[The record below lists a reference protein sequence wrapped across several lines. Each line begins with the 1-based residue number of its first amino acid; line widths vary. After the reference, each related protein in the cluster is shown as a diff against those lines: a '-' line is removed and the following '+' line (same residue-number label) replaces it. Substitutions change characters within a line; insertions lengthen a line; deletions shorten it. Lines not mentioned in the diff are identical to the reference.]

1 MFCCVLSCFA
11 VFCGVLSCFVAFCN
25 VLSCFVMF
33 CHVLSWFLVFCH
45 VFLCLI
51 SRIFVAYARIQF
63 ISVPSIHQGTRTRP
77 ALPLY
82 VQQHIRMSA
91 SPSLCQLVYDHREQK
106 TDMWVHMAMGSWL
119 VKEVHR
125 VTLVASSHCNPS
137 QTHQR
142 PGLVE
147 GNAAQVIS
155 SHVGLKPHGNKKGN
169 RARYQPTLPLR

>member
-1 MFCCVLSCFA
+1 
-11 VFCGVLSCFVAFCN
+11 
-25 VLSCFVMF
+25 MF
-33 CHVLSWFLVFCH
+33 CHVMSCPIMFSRGSLCSVVLCH

-63 ISVPSIHQGTRTRP
+63 TSVPSIHQGTRTRP

-169 RARYQPTLPLR
+169 CARYQPTLPLI